1 MAVASLSVGNQQLLQ
16 HMRLWAS
23 VPTEMTS
30 VDPLTLP
37 NSPSQK
43 SGAEYADALETH
55 LKKVVALEAT
65 LLKPLKIPAAE
76 LNERFGELPAFGHN
90 LWESS
95 IDWKENPQWASWAI
109 DDVWQLH
116 ATRLGMDK
124 KVRLLRSGMTALGG
138 VIPRVAG
145 LALYF
150 NWSQG
155 LLTSRSKLARSVLD
169 RTDGELHQ
177 LTLFYDSTERAALN
191 IRRGAEAMNFY
202 KATR

>member
-1 MAVASLSVGNQQLLQ
+1 
-16 HMRLWAS
+16 MRLWAS

-30 VDPLTLP
+30 VNPLALP
-37 NSPSQK
+37 SSPPQK
-43 SGAEYADALETH
+43 SGSEYAAALETH
-55 LKKVVALEAT
+55 LKKVIALESK
-65 LLKPLKIPAAE
+65 LLRPLNIPTAE

-95 IDWKENPQWASWAI
+95 IDWKDNPQWASWVI

-124 KVRLLRSGMTALGG
+124 KVRLLRSGMAALGG
-138 VIPRVAG
+138 ATPRVAG

-169 RTDGELHQ
+169 RTDSELQQ

-191 IRRGAEAMNFY
+191 ILRGAEAMNFY
-202 KATR
+202 KAAR